1 MLDFGGLVSLET
13 TKIIFHFFLN
23 ISFLLYISTKAYAHI
38 ALFVTEKHNMS
49 SLVKIISNLKCER
62 LKLKGFQMEYPKN
75 LGLEVFFFFGY
86 LLLFDFS
93 KDNKFSF
100 IMTNVGVL
108 GLGAHYLY
116 LY

>member
-1 MLDFGGLVSLET
+1 
-13 TKIIFHFFLN
+13 
-23 ISFLLYISTKAYAHI
+23 
-38 ALFVTEKHNMS
+38 MS

-100 IMTNVGVL
+100 IMTKIRC
-108 GLGAHYLY
+108 
-116 LY
+116 